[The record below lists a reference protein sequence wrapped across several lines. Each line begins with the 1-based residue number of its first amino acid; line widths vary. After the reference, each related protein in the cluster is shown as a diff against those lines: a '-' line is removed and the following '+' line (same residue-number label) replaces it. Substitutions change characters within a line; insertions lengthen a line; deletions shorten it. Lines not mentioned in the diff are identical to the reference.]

1 MARHR
6 WALVMLLVA
15 AFESIAISRAGANV
29 IISESDIDNSIY
41 FAELEPPPGVNIRA
55 EDVLFSD
62 YFLTPDLIAA
72 IHARPDLLP
81 ASYWAQLDAFA
92 TSASNLP
99 SFVPES
105 GMLTPDGQLIIT
117 GTPWD
122 KLQDAI
128 SEYVENLETATGTQ
142 FTATAG
148 NSMLAGTVSTPYFYS
163 SIGPPPTYDNT
174 ISSGTFHSELTLV
187 PVQITAIP
195 EPAMT
200 AAIALSAALFANV
213 RRRAQR

>member
-1 MARHR
+1 
-6 WALVMLLVA
+6 MLLVA

-41 FAELEPPPGVNIRA
+41 FAELEPPPGVNIPA

-142 FTATAG
+142 FLRCDGGRFNARWNGEHALLLQLNRPPADIRQHYFLG
-148 NSMLAGTVSTPYFYS
+148 HVS
-163 SIGPPPTYDNT
+163 
-174 ISSGTFHSELTLV
+174 
-187 PVQITAIP
+187 Q
-195 EPAMT
+195 
-200 AAIALSAALFANV
+200 
-213 RRRAQR
+213 